1 MRIALIS
8 IFIAV
13 TLLLIVGVIYIVR
26 HFHRFG
32 FIQKIAEKHKLISW
46 IVSFI
51 PIAIVS
57 CFFVIN
63 IYSPIIV
70 LIHLFFI
77 WLICDIISWVIKKT
91 TKKDFKRYYS
101 GAVAIAF
108 TIIYL
113 SHGWFCA
120 HHVYQTN
127 YTFETTKDIGSPI
140 RIVEIAD
147 SHLGI
152 TLDGDEFADEMKK
165 VQETSPDAVVIAG
178 DFVDDDTYKADMVK
192 ACKALGALQT
202 KYGVY
207 FIFGNHDKGYY
218 TNYRDFTS
226 EELRAELRKNNI
238 AVLEDDG
245 VLVDNRFYILGRQDR
260 TVPDRADMQTLTE
273 ELDKS
278 KYMILLDHQPNDYD
292 NEAASNVD
300 LVLSGHTHGGHLFPL
315 GIIGDIFNIN
325 DRTYGTEVR
334 NGTTFVVSSGISG
347 WAIPF
352 KTGTISEFVVID
364 IK

>member
-77 WLICDIISWVIKKT
+77 WLICDIVSRVIKKT
-91 TKKDFKRYYS
+91 TKQDFKRYYS

-178 DFVDDDTYKADMVK
+178 DFVDDDTYQQS
-192 ACKALGALQT
+192 CN
-202 KYGVY
+202 KY
-207 FIFGNHDKGYY
+207 
-218 TNYRDFTS
+218 
-226 EELRAELRKNNI
+226 
-238 AVLEDDG
+238 
-245 VLVDNRFYILGRQDR
+245 NRGEQHF
-260 TVPDRADMQTLTE
+260 
-273 ELDKS
+273 
-278 KYMILLDHQPNDYD
+278 
-292 NEAASNVD
+292 ASN
-300 LVLSGHTHGGHLFPL
+300 
-315 GIIGDIFNIN
+315 
-325 DRTYGTEVR
+325 RYA
-334 NGTTFVVSSGISG
+334 FVVEEIG
-347 WAIPF
+347 
-352 KTGTISEFVVID
+352 VVIKEGKHPALAQVQD
-364 IK
+364 TPCNDEAHQSAYQCQYQVFPHHL